1 MKAVERRL
9 LRRLPRGV
17 VVVLA
22 GLAAGQ
28 GVLLVAQ
35 AELLARAIAGL
46 EGWPLLPLAGVVAG
60 RAALARVTSGVAGRA
75 AATAKRELREAL
87 LARPCAGA
95 GASPGPGERVT
106 LLTRGLDALD
116 AFFTGYVP
124 QLLAACVVPV
134 LVLARLLAADWASA
148 LVVAATVPL
157 VPLFGALVGMRTAAL
172 TGRQWGLLQRLGGHF
187 RDVLAGLSTLRA
199 FGRTGHQSRVVRE
212 LADEHRR
219 ATVGALRVAFLSSLV
234 LELVCALSVALVA
247 VPVGLRLMEGRV
259 ALSTG
264 LLVLLLTPE
273 AYLPLRALGARFH
286 ASAEGVAAAEQ
297 AFAAL
302 DAPVEDRG
310 GRVPRGGAA
319 APEIVLEDVTVRY
332 PGSRREALRGVSLR
346 IAPGERVAVAG
357 PSGAGKSTLLLV
369 LLGLVTPES
378 GRVLVDGEDLA
389 ELDLAAWRRRI
400 GWVPQ
405 APHLFAASVADNI
418 RLGVPE
424 ASDER
429 VVRAARAAAAEEFV
443 AALPEGYATAL
454 GEGGA
459 GLSAGQRQRLAVAR
473 AYLTGAPLMLLDE
486 PSARLDLASERALVE
501 GAARL
506 LAGRTALIVAHRPAL
521 LGLADRVVR
530 MREGRLVNDAPHNAG
545 RADGVSSADAADDA
559 GGAIGVNDGG
569 AGVVP
574 GRGEAA

>member
-1 MKAVERRL
+1 MKPVERRL
-9 LRRLPRGV
+9 LRRLPRRV
-17 VVVLA
+17 VVVLGA
-22 GLAAGQ
+22 LAAGQ

-35 AELLARAIAGL
+35 ADLLARAIAGL
-46 EGWPLLPLAGVVAG
+46 DAWSLLPLAGVVAG
-60 RAALARVTSGVAGRA
+60 RAALAWVTSGVAGRA
-75 AATAKRELREAL
+75 AAAAKRELRDAL
-87 LARPCAGA
+87 LARPTGTPGGAPAGVPGGNSA
-95 GASPGPGERVT
+95 GASSAGGGAGERVT

-116 AFFTGYVP
+116 PFFTGYVP

-134 LVLARLLAADWASA
+134 LVLARLFTADWASA

-157 VPLFGALVGMRTAAL
+157 VPVFGALVGMRTAAL

-187 RDVLAGLSTLRA
+187 RDVLAGLPTLRA
-199 FGRTGHQSRVVRE
+199 FGRTGHQSVVVRE
-212 LADEHRR
+212 LAGEHRR

-247 VPVGLRLMEGRV
+247 VPVGLRLLDGDM

-264 LLVLLLTPE
+264 LLVLILTPE

-302 DAPVEDRG
+302 DAPV
-310 GRVPRGGAA
+310 GRVGGVLPRGRAA

-332 PGSRREALRGVSLR
+332 PGSDRAALEGVSLR

-378 GRVLVDGEDLA
+378 GRVLVDGVELA
-389 ELDLAAWRRRI
+389 ELDLAEWRRRV

-405 APHLFAASVADNI
+405 SPHLFAASVAGNI
-418 RLGVPE
+418 RLGAPD
-424 ASDER
+424 APDER
-429 VVRAARAAAAEEFV
+429 VVEAARAAAADGFIE
-443 AALPEGYATAL
+443 ALPHGYETVL

-473 AYLTGAPLMLLDE
+473 AYLTGAPLMVLDE

-501 GAARL
+501 GASRL

-521 LGLADRVVR
+521 LGLAGRVVR
-530 MREGRLVNDAPHNAG
+530 MRNGRLVESG
-545 RADGVSSADAADDA
+545 TEADAET
-559 GGAIGVNDGG
+559 GGET
-569 AGVVP
+569 
-574 GRGEAA
+574 GREAAA